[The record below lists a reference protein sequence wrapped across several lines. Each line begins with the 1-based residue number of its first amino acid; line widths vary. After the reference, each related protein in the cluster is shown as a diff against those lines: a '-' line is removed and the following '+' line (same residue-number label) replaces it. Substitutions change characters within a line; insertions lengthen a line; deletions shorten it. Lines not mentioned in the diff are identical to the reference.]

1 MNSYMAMQKRK
12 EQEEFIGSILVAVIG
27 FSFLGFALY
36 YLIPYETQMRVTG
49 HSWSRTQFVERYQK
63 VTEEGWDVPAGGEI
77 IGSQTR
83 QRSTRTY
90 VCGEEEYTETVNGKI
105 VTKTRDKTCTEPVND
120 TWYIY
125 TVFKWIEVR
134 SIHKEGT
141 DSRPV
146 SPDVSDIND
155 RDLVNPERLGRFLE
169 IYNVFFEKDGKSFR
183 FEATYSVWNKLKV
196 EETYTVSVNRL
207 GMINYVKFNT

>member
-12 EQEEFIGSILVAVIG
+12 EREEFIMSMVVGGIAFLLLGLAFYFLV
-27 FSFLGFALY
+27 
-36 YLIPYETQMRVTG
+36 PYETQMVVTG
-49 HSWSRTQFVERYQK
+49 HSWSRAQFIERYQK

-77 IGSQTR
+77 VGSQTR

-90 VCGEEEYTETVNGKI
+90 VCGKEEYTETKDGKT

-120 TWYIY
+120 TWYTY
-125 TVFKWIEVR
+125 TVWKWIEVR

-141 DSRPV
+141 DKHPT

-155 RDLVNPERLGRFLE
+155 RDPVNPERLGRFLE

-196 EETYTVSVNRL
+196 EETYTVSVNRI